1 MHDEERYPDPET
13 FNPARFLT
21 ADGTVDPSVPDPAQ
35 VFGFGRR
42 ICPGRHFAET
52 ALPLYIANIL
62 AAFAIEKPLDDLG
75 NQVEPTRE
83 CTAKMFW

>member
-21 ADGTVDPSVPDPAQ
+21 TDGTVDPSVPDPAQ

-42 ICPGRHFAET
+42 ICPGRYFAQT
-52 ALPLYIANIL
+52 ALFLYVSHML
-62 AAFAIEKPLDDLG
+62 AAFNIEKPVDKMG
-75 NQVEPTRE
+75 KVVEPTTE
-83 CTAKMFW
+83 SYAQKFW